1 MLCRMNRPARA
12 LPLLLLA
19 FVCVTCGPGE
29 SLDVIADEY
38 VQLTLSIGRHNDDYV
53 DAYYGPPELKQEAES
68 GEPVPLA
75 DLLDFTRELL
85 TRLQNIE
92 RSERRDYLEK
102 QLTAAEGWIRRESG
116 EPMTL
121 AEEARLLYDIEIPT
135 YGEETFA
142 AARERLE
149 QLVPGNGDLQRR
161 VQEFRERFIIPRDR
175 LNDISR
181 ATLTKMRELT
191 VDHVDLPRG
200 EAVRLSFV
208 HDQPWTA
215 YNWYEGGYRSLIE
228 INTDIP
234 IELAS
239 HFATLAHESYP
250 GHHAYNVLL
259 EDRLVNGK
267 GWNEFA
273 VYPLFSPQSLIAEG
287 TADCGVSVLMDD
299 NERWAFIADRLAP
312 IAALEEENFPIY
324 RGVLAALRDLE
335 PVRGEAARMLL
346 DEGVEEEE
354 VVAFLMKY
362 SLQTEERARKTIDF
376 IRKYRAYVYTY
387 FVGEELVRDYIG
399 GGPDRARRYFEILQT
414 PTTPSRLK

>member
-1 MLCRMNRPARA
+1 MRRPARA
-12 LPLLLLA
+12 LTLFLVA
-19 FVCVTCGPGE
+19 FVCVTCGPTE

-38 VQLTLSIGRHNDDYV
+38 VQLTLAIGRHDGDYV

-68 GEPVPLA
+68 QAPVPLA
-75 DLLDFTRELL
+75 DLLDFSRELL
-85 TRLQNIE
+85 TRLQSTE

-102 QLTAAEGWIRRESG
+102 QLTAAEAWLRRESG

-121 AEEARLLYDIEIPT
+121 AEEARLLYDVEIPT
-135 YGEETFA
+135 YDEETFV
-142 AARERLE
+142 AARERLD
-149 QLVPGNGDLQRR
+149 QLLPGDGDLQTR
-161 VQEFRERFIIPRDR
+161 VQKFRERFTIPRDR

-191 VDHVDLPRG
+191 VDHVDLPGG

-234 IELAS
+234 IELAN

-267 GWNEFA
+267 GWKEFA
-273 VYPLFSPQSLIAEG
+273 IYPLFSPQSLIAEG
-287 TADCGVSVLMDD
+287 TADSGVSVLMDD
-299 NERWAFIADRLAP
+299 NERWAFIAERLAP
-312 IAALEEENFPIY
+312 IAALEEENFPVY
-324 RGVLAALRDLE
+324 RGVLAALRDLK

-346 DEGVEEEE
+346 DEGVEEDE
-354 VVAFLMKY
+354 VIAFLMKY
-362 SLQTEERARKTIDF
+362 GLQTEERARKTIDF

-387 FVGEELVRDYIG
+387 FVGEDLVRAHIG
-399 GGPDRARRYFEILQT
+399 DGSDRAERYFAILQS
-414 PTTPSRLK
+414 PTTPSSLK